1 MKKMFNAMQNLIYG
15 DTRLIL
21 TDKQLVNTKS
31 HR

>member
-21 TDKQLVNTKS
+21 TEQQIKNTRT
-31 HR
+31 H